1 MDFRENPDNDLDIQA
16 LLNKYLPDED
26 TVVIEEA
33 NDSVTQESVGFSDS
47 AFIGLVDSEK
57 DNVADSVPVGEK
69 IFAVSAAVSDSSV
82 ASDSPVDEESCFEE
96 TAGETA
102 GETYVSDDPDGFY
115 ITGLF
120 DGAED
125 EPGGNVS
132 DSSFDGGGDVIGAPA
147 SNENGD
153 TSYVD
158 GGISYDEDGDSF
170 DADIDVAQAAKTDD
184 ASYERSFDEAA
195 GDRVGDDGSLSEGFV
210 VDEQLIAELLAADD
224 VQFGGIEGFED
235 IESLSG
241 YVNEEARP
249 KEDIAYAP
257 EIPEETAGETAEE
270 AAEEDTLVDDS
281 DEFDHH
287 GFDGDISNEDEYAE
301 FVNASLS
308 ELDSDLTP
316 EKDIDLMVAF
326 GLEDELKKQ
335 VGAKKASRIA
345 KSYEAKVLER
355 EAVEKRSVRGEYR
368 DPAQTKEFSERYR
381 KAYRESK
388 IRLAVSGVLMLLLL
402 IFENLPVIGYQ
413 MAGPFDPAIFPVVYV
428 MADLQILLLCYAV
441 SYNELFAGFAGLF
454 KLKPTPESILS
465 VSALVSVA
473 HTVYAAVTAVT
484 PVEPRLFNFPSA
496 FCAFMALVFSYLN
509 LKREIFSFNVVSSKK
524 RKYALR
530 RLSGDEAALEA
541 AAFGDDGDI
550 GDVLKIEKAS
560 FVDGYVFRTQ
570 SRDAATPA
578 VMLMCILLSASLAV
592 IFGAF
597 AKLVGSLSTRES
609 LAFAHAAFS
618 LALPVTALVS
628 FSYPFYKA
636 NSDSYEDDSTIVG
649 ECSLEEYSGASVI
662 SFGDDLVFPSV
673 GVKVQNI
680 KVYNN
685 YRFDRVLYYAASVFT
700 KTQGPLS
707 DVFEL
712 ATLEMGYSDDVV
724 LTSIGEG
731 YITCDVNGK
740 AITFG
745 KGSVLVSQGFAIPE
759 QIFEEDRALPDDISV
774 MYMIFKNKIVAKMHI
789 SYALDEDF
797 EYTVKQL
804 AGSGLSVCVRTFDP
818 NIDEDMIRSK
828 LDLDKYPMR
837 VVRGADFADASVE
850 VPRADS
856 GIVARGTP
864 KALLKAVTYCDRV
877 LDVKKSGSFISLIAA
892 VISVLILALVLI
904 TGKSGYFASLYIV
917 LIQLFWLIPVML
929 TAKTSLR

>member
-1 MDFRENPDNDLDIQA
+1 MERFMDFRENSDNDLDIQA

-26 TVVIEEA
+26 TVVIEEV
-33 NDSVTQESVGFSDS
+33 NDSVTEEPAGFSDS
-47 AFIGLVDSEK
+47 AFIGLVEPEK
-57 DNVADSVPVGEK
+57 DGDADSALTGEK
-69 IFAVSAAVSDSSV
+69 IFAVSAAVSDSAA
-82 ASDSPVDEESCFEE
+82 ASEVSPVSPVNEENYFEE
-96 TAGETA
+96 TAKD
-102 GETYVSDDPDGFY
+102 TYVNDDPDGFY

-120 DGAED
+120 DGDEAEAN
-125 EPGGNVS
+125 GNS
-132 DSSFDGGGDVIGAPA
+132 ADISFDGDVDVFDAPVTGGD
-147 SNENGD
+147 SGD
-153 TSYVD
+153 SYIDSQVSPLED
-158 GGISYDEDGDSF
+158 GESYD
-170 DADIDVAQAAKTDD
+170 DVTDVSLEAESD
-184 ASYERSFDEAA
+184 EGFYERSFDEVT
-195 GDRVGDDGSLSEGFV
+195 GDGDDSSLSEGFV

-249 KEDIAYAP
+249 KEDVTYSTEVSE
-257 EIPEETAGETAEE
+257 EIPKEETPA
-270 AAEEDTLVDDS
+270 DDS
-281 DEFDHH
+281 EEFEHH
-287 GFDGDISNEDEYAE
+287 SFDGDISNEDEYAE

-345 KSYEAKVLER
+345 KNYEARALER
-355 EAVEKRSVRGEYR
+355 EAEEKRSVRGEYR

-388 IRLAVSGVLMLLLL
+388 IRLAVSCVLMLLLL

-441 SYNELFAGFAGLF
+441 SYNELFTGFAGIF

-465 VSALVSVA
+465 ISALVSVV

-524 RKYALR
+524 QKYALR

-541 AAFGDDGDI
+541 AAFEDDGDV
-550 GDVLKIEKAS
+550 GDVLKIEKTS

-570 SRDAATPA
+570 SRDATTPA

-597 AKLVGSLSTRES
+597 AKLVGRLSTQEA
-609 LAFAHAAFS
+609 LALAHAAFS
-618 LALPVTALVS
+618 LALPVTSLVS

-636 NSDSYEDDSTIVG
+636 NCDSYEDDSTIVG

-740 AITFG
+740 SITFG
-745 KGSVLVSQGFAIPE
+745 KGSVLTSQGFEIPE
-759 QIFEEDRALPDDISV
+759 QILEEDRALPEDISV

-828 LDLDKYPMR
+828 LALDKYPMR
-837 VVRGADFADASVE
+837 VVRGADFADASAE

-892 VISVLILALVLI
+892 VISVMILALVLI
-904 TGKSGYFASLYIV
+904 TGKSGYFASLYVV

>member
-1 MDFRENPDNDLDIQA
+1 MERFMDFRENSDNDLDIQA

-33 NDSVTQESVGFSDS
+33 NDSVTEEPAGFSDS
-47 AFIGLVDSEK
+47 AFIGLAEPEK
-57 DNVADSVPVGEK
+57 DSDADSTPIDEK
-69 IFAVSAAVSDSSV
+69 VFAVSAAVSDSTAASEASSV
-82 ASDSPVDEESCFEE
+82 SPVNGEEFFEE
-96 TAGETA
+96 TAKA
-102 GETYVSDDPDGFY
+102 AYVNDDPDGFY

-120 DGAED
+120 DGDKD
-125 EPGGNVS
+125 EVEESAS
-132 DSSFDGGGDVIGAPA
+132 DISFDGNGDVFDAPV
-147 SNENGD
+147 
-153 TSYVD
+153 TSEDSDGTYVD
-158 GGISYDEDGDSF
+158 GGVSYVDDGESYDDGTG
-170 DADIDVAQAAKTDD
+170 VAPAAKSDEG
-184 ASYERSFDEAA
+184 SYEISFDEAA
-195 GDRVGDDGSLSEGFV
+195 GDGDDSSLSEGFV

-249 KEDIAYAP
+249 AEDIPYAP
-257 EIPEETAGETAEE
+257 EVSEEIPEEEVS
-270 AAEEDTLVDDS
+270 VDDS
-281 DEFDHH
+281 EEFEHH
-287 GFDGDISNEDEYAE
+287 AFDGDISNEDEYAE

-308 ELDSDLTP
+308 ELDNDLTP

-345 KSYEAKVLER
+345 KNYEARALER
-355 EAVEKRSVRGEYR
+355 EAEEKRSVRGEYR

-388 IRLAVSGVLMLLLL
+388 IRLAVSCVLMLLLL

-441 SYNELFAGFAGLF
+441 SYNELFAGFGGLF

-465 VSALVSVA
+465 ISALVSVA

-524 RKYALR
+524 QKYALR

-541 AAFGDDGDI
+541 AAFEDDGDV

-570 SRDAATPA
+570 SRDVTTPA

-597 AKLVGSLSTRES
+597 AKLVGRLSTQES
-609 LAFAHAAFS
+609 LALAHAAFS

-636 NSDSYEDDSTIVG
+636 NCDSYEDDSTIVG

-745 KGSVLVSQGFAIPE
+745 KGSVLTSQGFEIPE
-759 QIFEEDRALPDDISV
+759 QILEEDRALPEDISV

-789 SYALDEDF
+789 SYALEEDF

-828 LDLDKYPMR
+828 LSLDKYPMR
-837 VVRGADFADASVE
+837 VVRGADFADASAE

-904 TGKSGYFASLYIV
+904 TGKSGHFASLYV
-917 LIQLFWLIPVML
+917 ALIQLFWMIPVML

>member
-1 MDFRENPDNDLDIQA
+1 MERFMDFRENSDNDLDIQA

-33 NDSVTQESVGFSDS
+33 NDSVTEEPAGFSDS
-47 AFIGLVDSEK
+47 AFIGLAEPEK
-57 DNVADSVPVGEK
+57 DSDADSTPIDEK
-69 IFAVSAAVSDSSV
+69 VFAVSAAVSDSTAASEASSV
-82 ASDSPVDEESCFEE
+82 SPVNGEEFFEE
-96 TAGETA
+96 TAKA
-102 GETYVSDDPDGFY
+102 AYVNDDPDGFY

-120 DGAED
+120 DGDKD
-125 EPGGNVS
+125 EVEESAS
-132 DSSFDGGGDVIGAPA
+132 DISFDGNGDVFDAPV
-147 SNENGD
+147 
-153 TSYVD
+153 TSEDSDGTYVD
-158 GGISYDEDGDSF
+158 GGVSYVDDGESYDDGTG
-170 DADIDVAQAAKTDD
+170 VAPAAKSDEG
-184 ASYERSFDEAA
+184 SYEISFDEAA
-195 GDRVGDDGSLSEGFV
+195 GDGDDSSLSEGFV

-249 KEDIAYAP
+249 AEDIPYAP
-257 EIPEETAGETAEE
+257 EVSEEIPEEEVS
-270 AAEEDTLVDDS
+270 VDDS
-281 DEFDHH
+281 EEFEHH
-287 GFDGDISNEDEYAE
+287 AFDGDISNEDEYAE

-308 ELDSDLTP
+308 ELDNDLTP

-345 KSYEAKVLER
+345 KNYEARALER
-355 EAVEKRSVRGEYR
+355 EAEEKRSVRGEYR

-388 IRLAVSGVLMLLLL
+388 IRLAVSCVLMLLLL

-441 SYNELFAGFAGLF
+441 SYNELFAGLGGLF

-465 VSALVSVA
+465 ISALVSVA

-524 RKYALR
+524 QKYALR

-541 AAFGDDGDI
+541 AAFEDDGDV

-570 SRDAATPA
+570 SRDVTTPA

-597 AKLVGSLSTRES
+597 AKLVGRLSTQES
-609 LAFAHAAFS
+609 LALAHAAFS

-636 NSDSYEDDSTIVG
+636 NCDSYEDDSTIVG

-745 KGSVLVSQGFAIPE
+745 KGSVLTSQGFEIPE
-759 QIFEEDRALPDDISV
+759 QILEEDRALPEDISV

-789 SYALDEDF
+789 SYALEEDF

-828 LDLDKYPMR
+828 LSLDKYPMR
-837 VVRGADFADASVE
+837 VVRGADFADASAE

-904 TGKSGYFASLYIV
+904 TGKSGHFASLYV
-917 LIQLFWLIPVML
+917 ALIQLFWMIPVML

>member
-1 MDFRENPDNDLDIQA
+1 MERFMDFRENSDNDLDIQA

-33 NDSVTQESVGFSDS
+33 NDSVTEEPAGFSDS
-47 AFIGLVDSEK
+47 AFIGLAEPEK
-57 DNVADSVPVGEK
+57 DSDADSTPIDEK
-69 IFAVSAAVSDSSV
+69 VFAVSAAVSDSTAASEASSV
-82 ASDSPVDEESCFEE
+82 SPVNGEEFFEE
-96 TAGETA
+96 TAKA
-102 GETYVSDDPDGFY
+102 AYVNDDPDGFY

-120 DGAED
+120 DGDKD
-125 EPGGNVS
+125 EVEESAS
-132 DSSFDGGGDVIGAPA
+132 DISFDGNGDVFDAPV
-147 SNENGD
+147 
-153 TSYVD
+153 TSEDSDGTYVD
-158 GGISYDEDGDSF
+158 GGVSYVDDGESYDDGTG
-170 DADIDVAQAAKTDD
+170 VAPAAKSDEG
-184 ASYERSFDEAA
+184 SYEISFDEAA
-195 GDRVGDDGSLSEGFV
+195 GDGDDSSLSEGFV

-249 KEDIAYAP
+249 AEDIPYAP
-257 EIPEETAGETAEE
+257 EVSEEIPEEEVS
-270 AAEEDTLVDDS
+270 VDDS
-281 DEFDHH
+281 EEFEHH
-287 GFDGDISNEDEYAE
+287 AFDGDISNEDEYAE

-308 ELDSDLTP
+308 ELDNDLTP

-345 KSYEAKVLER
+345 KNYEARALER
-355 EAVEKRSVRGEYR
+355 EAEEKRSVRGEYR

-388 IRLAVSGVLMLLLL
+388 IRLAVSCVLMLLLL

-441 SYNELFAGFAGLF
+441 SYNELFAGFGGLF

-465 VSALVSVA
+465 ISALVSVA

-524 RKYALR
+524 QKYALR

-541 AAFGDDGDI
+541 AAFEDDGDV

-570 SRDAATPA
+570 SRDVTTPA

-597 AKLVGSLSTRES
+597 AKLVGRLSTQES
-609 LAFAHAAFS
+609 LALAHAAFS

-636 NSDSYEDDSTIVG
+636 NCDSYEDDSTIVG

-745 KGSVLVSQGFAIPE
+745 KGSVLTSQGFEIPE
-759 QIFEEDRALPDDISV
+759 QILEEDRALPEDISV

-789 SYALDEDF
+789 SYALEEDF

-828 LDLDKYPMR
+828 LSLDKYPMR
-837 VVRGADFADASVE
+837 VVREADFADASAE

-904 TGKSGYFASLYIV
+904 TGKSGHFASLYV
-917 LIQLFWLIPVML
+917 ALIQLFWMIPVML

>member
-1 MDFRENPDNDLDIQA
+1 MERFMDFRENSDNDLDIQA

-33 NDSVTQESVGFSDS
+33 NDSVTEEPAGFSDS
-47 AFIGLVDSEK
+47 AFIGLAEPEK
-57 DNVADSVPVGEK
+57 DSDADSTPIDEK
-69 IFAVSAAVSDSSV
+69 VFAVSAAVSDSTAASEASSV
-82 ASDSPVDEESCFEE
+82 SPVNGEEFFEE
-96 TAGETA
+96 TAKA
-102 GETYVSDDPDGFY
+102 AYVNDDPDGFY

-120 DGAED
+120 DGDKD
-125 EPGGNVS
+125 EVEESAS
-132 DSSFDGGGDVIGAPA
+132 DISFDGNGDVFDAPV
-147 SNENGD
+147 
-153 TSYVD
+153 TSEDSDGTYVD
-158 GGISYDEDGDSF
+158 GGVSYVDDGESYDDGTG
-170 DADIDVAQAAKTDD
+170 VAPAAKSDEG
-184 ASYERSFDEAA
+184 SYEISFDEAA
-195 GDRVGDDGSLSEGFV
+195 GDGDDSSLSEGFV

-249 KEDIAYAP
+249 AEDIPYAP
-257 EIPEETAGETAEE
+257 EVSEEIPEEEVS
-270 AAEEDTLVDDS
+270 VDDS
-281 DEFDHH
+281 EEFEHH
-287 GFDGDISNEDEYAE
+287 AFDGDISNEDEYAE

-308 ELDSDLTP
+308 ELDNDLTP

-345 KSYEAKVLER
+345 KNYEARALER
-355 EAVEKRSVRGEYR
+355 EAEEKRSVRGEYR

-388 IRLAVSGVLMLLLL
+388 IRLAVSCVLMLLLL

-441 SYNELFAGFAGLF
+441 SYNELFAGFGGLF

-465 VSALVSVA
+465 ISALVSVA

-524 RKYALR
+524 QKYALR

-541 AAFGDDGDI
+541 AAFEDDGDV

-570 SRDAATPA
+570 SRDVTTPA

-597 AKLVGSLSTRES
+597 AKLVGRLSTQES
-609 LAFAHAAFS
+609 LALAHAAFS

-636 NSDSYEDDSTIVG
+636 NCDSYEDDSTIVG

-745 KGSVLVSQGFAIPE
+745 KGSVLTSQGFEIPE
-759 QIFEEDRALPDDISV
+759 QILEEDRALPEDISV

-789 SYALDEDF
+789 SYALEEDF

-828 LDLDKYPMR
+828 LSLDKYPMR
-837 VVRGADFADASVE
+837 VVRGADFADASAE
-850 VPRADS
+850 VSRADS

-904 TGKSGYFASLYIV
+904 TGKSGHFASLYV
-917 LIQLFWLIPVML
+917 ALIQLFWMIPVML